1 MLWFLYKVDNDIDM
15 YRIVYVLIC
24 LVKNYVIFLKL
35 KLLMLLLLC
44 VKIIIIYEFFWLFL

>member
-1 MLWFLYKVDNDIDM
+1 MLWFLYKVVNDIDM

-24 LVKNYVIFLKL
+24 LVKNFVIFLKL